1 MSSLINY
8 IYYSI
13 YGDNTESI
21 HHKKYGW
28 IKGESYGKAIKHIF
42 EIGFCHNA
50 IKQLDLRCKCPT
62 VYDQGNLGSCTANA
76 IGFAYHFDELK
87 QNSQSPFI
95 PSRLFI
101 YYNERN
107 MEGHTSE
114 DSGAEIHD
122 GVQTI
127 NTIGVCQ
134 EEMWPYDINKFTE
147 KPSDNCYEIAKNH
160 QSVSYNALDQ
170 NIDQFKA
177 AIISGFPVV
186 FGFSVYESFE
196 SADVTK
202 TGKMPMP
209 KEGEKILGGHAVA
222 LVGFDDINNVFIVRN
237 SWGENWGDKGYFY
250 MPYEFIKNSDY
261 ASDFWVIT
269 KTNDTNKNIL
279 ENHIK
284 NKIFQQKLLDN
295 LIYINDKESVQFD
308 QSIIISKRNR
318 RKHKQH

>member
-1 MSSLINY
+1 MSSFINY

-13 YGDNTESI
+13 YGDNNDVKL
-21 HHKKYGW
+21 HKKYGW
-28 IKGESYGKAIKHIF
+28 KKGESYGKAVKGLF
-42 EIGFCHNA
+42 NIGFCHNA
-50 IKQLDLRCKCPT
+50 IKQLDLRDKCPA
-62 VYDQGNLGSCTANA
+62 VYDQGHLGSCTANA
-76 IGFAYHFDELK
+76 IGFCYHFDELK
-87 QNSQSPFI
+87 QNSMSSFI

-122 GVQTI
+122 GVQSI
-127 NTIGVCQ
+127 NMLGVCP
-134 EEMWPYDINKFTE
+134 ETNWPYDITKYTE
-147 KPSDNCYEIAKNH
+147 KPCENCYEIAKNH
-160 QSVSYNALDQ
+160 KSVSYQAVEQ
-170 NIDQFKA
+170 SIDQLRA

-186 FGFSVYESFE
+186 FGFTVYDSFE
-196 SADVTK
+196 SPDVAK
-202 TGKMPMP
+202 TGIMIMP

-222 LVGFDDINNVFIVRN
+222 IVGFDDIRNVFIVRN
-237 SWGENWGDKGYFY
+237 SWGDNWGDKGYFY
-250 MPYEFIKNSDY
+250 MPYDFIKNREY

-269 KTNDTNKNIL
+269 KTIDSNKNLL

-295 LIYINDKESVQFD
+295 LIVINDKEREQTD

>member
-8 IYYSI
+8 IYNSI
-13 YGDNTESI
+13 YGDNSEVKIS
-21 HHKKYGW
+21 KKYGW
-28 IKGESYGKAIKHIF
+28 KKGDSYVNAIKSIF
-42 EIGFCHNA
+42 DIGFCHNA
-50 IKQLDLRCKCPT
+50 IKQLDLRSKCPV
-62 VYDQGNLGSCTANA
+62 VYDQGHLGSCTANA
-76 IGFAYHFDELK
+76 IGFCYHFDELK
-87 QNSQSPFI
+87 QNNQSTFI

-107 MEGHTSE
+107 MEGHPNE
-114 DSGAEIHD
+114 DTGAEIHD

-127 NTIGVCQ
+127 NTIGVCP
-134 EEMWPYDINKFTE
+134 EDNWPYDISKFSE
-147 KPSDNCYEIAKNH
+147 KPSDKCYEIAKNH
-160 QSVSYNALDQ
+160 QSISYQAVEQSLDQ
-170 NIDQFKA
+170 LRA

-186 FGFSVYESFE
+186 FGFNVYESFE
-196 SADVTK
+196 SADVAK
-202 TGKMPMP
+202 TGNMPMP

-222 LVGFDDINNVFIVRN
+222 LVGFDDIRNVFIVRN
-237 SWGENWGDKGYFY
+237 SWGDNWGDKGYFY
-250 MPYEFIKNSDY
+250 MPYDFIQNTNY

-269 KTNDTNKNIL
+269 KTNDSNKNIL

-295 LIYINDKESVQFD
+295 LIYINDKEKEQND